1 MIHNRVV
8 RNYQTTHAGMSCLHK
23 ILEEFKMKDVYYERF
38 SKEALIQLAKLQ
50 EQELIKLEAIKNQY
64 AKHLEQVIEYNS
76 IEKYRETV
84 KQNNK

>member
-1 MIHNRVV
+1 
-8 RNYQTTHAGMSCLHK
+8 
-23 ILEEFKMKDVYYERF
+23 MKDTDYEQF
-38 SKEALIQLAKLQ
+38 SKEDLIQLAKHQ
-50 EQELIKLEAIKNQY
+50 KQELIKLDAVKNQY

>member
-1 MIHNRVV
+1 
-8 RNYQTTHAGMSCLHK
+8 
-23 ILEEFKMKDVYYERF
+23 MKDKDYEQF
-38 SKEALIQLAKLQ
+38 SKEDLIQLAKHQ
-50 EQELIKLEAIKNQY
+50 KQELIKLDAIKNQY

>member
-1 MIHNRVV
+1 
-8 RNYQTTHAGMSCLHK
+8 
-23 ILEEFKMKDVYYERF
+23 MKEVDYESF
-38 SKEALIQLAKLQ
+38 SKEALIQLAMHQ

-84 KQNNK
+84 KHNNK

>member
-1 MIHNRVV
+1 
-8 RNYQTTHAGMSCLHK
+8 
-23 ILEEFKMKDVYYERF
+23 MKEVDYERF
-38 SKEALIQLAKLQ
+38 SKEDLIQLAKHQ
-50 EQELIKLEAIKNQY
+50 KQELIKLDAIKNQY

>member
-1 MIHNRVV
+1 
-8 RNYQTTHAGMSCLHK
+8 
-23 ILEEFKMKDVYYERF
+23 MKDVDYDSF
-38 SKEALIQLAKLQ
+38 SKEALIQLAKHQ
-50 EQELIKLEAIKNQY
+50 KQELIKLEAIKNQY